1 MDQSEEMIEEEK
13 SMPVL
18 NDAKLPGKDY
28 YSTDISETK
37 CLGTISGSQ
46 AHHASANMS
55 QQFQA
60 FAIIK
65 SLKEHFK

>member
-1 MDQSEEMIEEEK
+1 MDWSEEMLEEEK

-28 YSTDISETK
+28 YTTDISEAK
-37 CLGTISGSQ
+37 CLGTISSSQ
-46 AHHASANMS
+46 GHHASANTS

-65 SLKEHFK
+65 PLKECFK